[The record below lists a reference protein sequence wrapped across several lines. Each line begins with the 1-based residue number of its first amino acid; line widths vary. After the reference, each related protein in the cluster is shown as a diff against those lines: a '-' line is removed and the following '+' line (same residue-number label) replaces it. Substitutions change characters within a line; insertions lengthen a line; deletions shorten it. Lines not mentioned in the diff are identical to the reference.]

1 MTDPTDAQLTDQD
14 RADLASLDHLTEEV
28 TYHPILQVWREILKP
43 AEAEARKK
51 PTPQYASRLVASY
64 NHLTYAGVA
73 DAHARYYAK
82 ILELAAMID
91 DVIAKDADCLSYGTP
106 EEDVAEN
113 SQHYKDLLRD
123 WQVRFMEWELA
134 WDTTQPDAV
143 IELAAISEVHKA
155 FFGQTGIT
163 QFLDNIKLEYTEADQ
178 AELAQ
183 LLESMKEGQ

>member
-14 RADLASLDHLTEEV
+14 KADLASLDALTEEV
-28 TYHPILQVWREILKP
+28 AYHPILQVWREILKP
-43 AEAEARKK
+43 AATEALKK

-64 NHLTYAGVA
+64 NHLTYADVA
-73 DAHARYYAK
+73 VVHERYYAK
-82 ILELAAMID
+82 ILELAAMVD
-91 DVIAKDADCLSYGTP
+91 DVIAHDPDCLTYGSP
-106 EEDVAEN
+106 EEDVVEN
-113 SQHYKDLLRD
+113 GRHYKDLLRD

-178 AELAQ
+178 AELAE
-183 LLESMKEGQ
+183 LLESMKEGS